1 MLFSFLFYNRTFF
14 SSNTQRSLPE
24 ASYNSFVLLLLLLI
38 SNQLWLLSIL
48 PKNVL
53 YSFFTEM
60 PLQYYNRLGLGLDIS
75 LSRQI
80 VSTTNRT
87 NTHIENSTN
96 HARDMDGEEERF
108 RTVGGVVKLKLR
120 GW

>member
-1 MLFSFLFYNRTFF
+1 MLFSFLFYNRTVF

-80 VSTTNRT
+80 VLPQIVR
-87 NTHIENSTN
+87 ILI
-96 HARDMDGEEERF
+96 
-108 RTVGGVVKLKLR
+108 LKTLQITQEIWMVRRR
-120 GW
+120 GSEQRAA